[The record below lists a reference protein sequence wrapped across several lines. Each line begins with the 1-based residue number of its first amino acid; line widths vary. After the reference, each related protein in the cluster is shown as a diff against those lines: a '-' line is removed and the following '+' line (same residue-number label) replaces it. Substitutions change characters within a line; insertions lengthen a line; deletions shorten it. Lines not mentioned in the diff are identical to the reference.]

1 MNMSQMEQQLSR
13 EFGGPSIG
21 AWPRSKADK
30 LRPHGGGGSGDGGAQ
45 AMESDRQGRV
55 RSAVDTINSIF
66 NGAGR
71 DKLYT
76 EQKDAVYDLNKKDV
90 DRQFSE
96 AERGNRFA
104 LARNGLSGGSVDV
117 DSNADISR
125 RTNEG
130 LMKAAGVADQAA
142 ADLQA
147 SDERTRSNLISTAQ
161 SGIDTGQAASMAL
174 AQLDSNNQSAAGAR
188 SGATVGNLF
197 NDMAQAYLWNQQS
210 KGATS
215 GSSPYGQQWLG
226 VSSPSQTYKGS

>member
-1 MNMSQMEQQLSR
+1 MFLKYLHPFYFIKNVFTLY
-13 EFGGPSIG
+13 
-21 AWPRSKADK
+21 
-30 LRPHGGGGSGDGGAQ
+30 GGGGGGDGGAA

-55 RSAVDTINSIF
+55 RSAVDKINEIF

-71 DKLYT
+71 DDLY
-76 EQKDAVYDLNKKDV
+76 KDQRAAVYDLNKTDV
-90 DRQFSE
+90 NRQFE
-96 AERGNRFA
+96 ETERANRFA
-104 LARNGLSGGSVDV
+104 LSRAGLSGGSVDV

-130 LMKAAGVADQAA
+130 LMKAAGVADQSA

-174 AQLDSNNQSAAGAR
+174 AQLDSNNASAAGAR

-197 NDMAQAYLWNQQS
+197 NDMAQAYLYNQQA
-210 KGATS
+210 KGLAS
-215 GSSPYGQQWLG
+215 GAGSPYSQQWLG
-226 VSSPSQTYKGS
+226 VSSPTTTYKGS